1 MDLVEILKSAEGTLD
16 LFRDLLDLICKRFPP
31 EDRSGDGEG
40 WYLRAGLTTP
50 KTGWIFV
57 SHYGFQLLE
66 AAEAEMGSTEQ
77 TFNWIETKDL
87 KDPLLSAVASR
98 LTRQGDNVDIHNVD
112 IHPKVLVRSHILCGG
127 EESALAISSLMQH
140 CRRLN
145 LRSLKVAKDIGTEG
159 WAALRR
165 ALSSKQ
171 HHVPHLDVGFK
182 IYLASARREDVR
194 AIWECVS
201 HSWEFSGENV
211 VLEGEDGG
219 EEGWRTLEQFL
230 DLTKAE
236 WIEVMREAVMA
247 QLQAAVEPDGFDFLA
262 VNAYGVPQVLHVEP
276 ADGNFV
282 MNMGGQQVPV
292 PLEGLALMQLVVHHH
307 QHQHLAAEG
316 DQVEVEDQQQQLDG
330 DQVGGGPGDQLD
342 GDQVEEEEQ
351 VQDQQEGDPEGDY

>member
-1 MDLVEILKSAEGTLD
+1 M
-16 LFRDLLDLICKRFPP
+16 
-31 EDRSGDGEG
+31 
-40 WYLRAGLTTP
+40 RAGLTSP

-171 HHVPHLDVGFK
+171 HHVPHIDVGFK

-230 DLTKAE
+230 DLSKDE
-236 WIEVMREAVMA
+236 WIVVKRAAVMA
-247 QLQAAVEPDGFDFLA
+247 QLQADELDFMMDLDL
-262 VNAYGVPQVLHVEP
+262 NP
-276 ADGNFV
+276 
-282 MNMGGQQVPV
+282 GGQQVPI
-292 PLEGLALMQLVVHHH
+292 PPEGLAFMQLLLHHH

>member
-1 MDLVEILKSAEGTLD
+1 MDLVEILKSAEDTLD
-16 LFRDLLDLICKRFPP
+16 LFRDLLDLICERFPP

-40 WYLRAGLTTP
+40 WYMLAGLTSP

-66 AAEAEMGSTEQ
+66 AAESEMGTTEQ

-98 LTRQGDNVDIHNVD
+98 LTRQGDKVEFHTVDS
-112 IHPKVLVRSHILCGG
+112 HPKVLVRSHILCGG

-201 HSWEFSGENV
+201 HSWAFSGEFE
-211 VLEGEDGG
+211 LFEGEDGG

-236 WIEVMREAVMA
+236 WIVVKRAAVMA
-247 QLQAAVEPDGFDFLA
+247 QLQANELDFMMDLDL
-262 VNAYGVPQVLHVEP
+262 NP
-276 ADGNFV
+276 
-282 MNMGGQQVPV
+282 GGQQVPI
-292 PLEGLALMQLVVHHH
+292 PPEGLALMQLLLHH
-307 QHQHLAAEG
+307 HQHLAAEG
-316 DQVEVEDQQQQLDG
+316 DQVEVEDQQQQL

>member
-1 MDLVEILKSAEGTLD
+1 MD

-40 WYLRAGLTTP
+40 WYMRAGLTTP

-87 KDPLLSAVASR
+87 KDPLLSSVASR

-201 HSWEFSGENV
+201 HSWAFSGEFE
-211 VLEGEDGG
+211 LFEGEDGG

-230 DLTKAE
+230 DLTKDE
-236 WIEVMREAVMA
+236 WIVVKRASVMA
-247 QLQAAVEPDGFDFLA
+247 QLQADEL
-262 VNAYGVPQVLHVEP
+262 
-276 ADGNFV
+276 NF
-282 MNMGGQQVPV
+282 MMDLDLNPGGQQVPI
-292 PLEGLALMQLVVHHH
+292 PPEGLAFMQLLLHHH

-351 VQDQQEGDPEGDY
+351 VQDQQEGDPEGET

>member
-1 MDLVEILKSAEGTLD
+1 MD
-16 LFRDLLDLICKRFPP
+16 LFRDLLDLICERFPH
-31 EDRSGDGEG
+31 EDRSRDGEG
-40 WYLRAGLTTP
+40 WYMRAGLTTP

-140 CRRLN
+140 CRRLS

-171 HHVPHLDVGFK
+171 HHVPHIDVGFK

-194 AIWECVS
+194 AIWESVS
-201 HSWEFSGENV
+201 HSWAFSGEFE
-211 VLEGEDGG
+211 LFEGEDGG

-247 QLQAAVEPDGFDFLA
+247 QLQAAVEPA
-262 VNAYGVPQVLHVEP
+262 
-276 ADGNFV
+276 
-282 MNMGGQQVPV
+282 
-292 PLEGLALMQLVVHHH
+292 AL
-307 QHQHLAAEG
+307 
-316 DQVEVEDQQQQLDG
+316 
-330 DQVGGGPGDQLD
+330 PCS
-342 GDQVEEEEQ
+342 
-351 VQDQQEGDPEGDY
+351 

>member
-16 LFRDLLDLICKRFPP
+16 LFRDLLDLICERFPH
-31 EDRSGDGEG
+31 EDRSRDGEG
-40 WYLRAGLTTP
+40 WYMRAGLKTP

-66 AAEAEMGSTEQ
+66 AAEAEMGTTEQ
-77 TFNWIETKDL
+77 TFNWIDTKDL

-98 LTRQGDNVDIHNVD
+98 LTRQGDKVDFHNVD
-112 IHPKVLVRSHILCGG
+112 SHPKVAVRSHILCEG

-140 CRRLN
+140 CRTLN

-171 HHVPHLDVGFK
+171 HHVPHIDVGFK

-201 HSWEFSGENV
+201 HSWAFSGEFE
-211 VLEGEDGG
+211 LFEGEDGG

-230 DLTKAE
+230 DLTKAD
-236 WIEVMREAVMA
+236 WIVVKRAAVMA
-247 QLQAAVEPDGFDFLA
+247 QLQAAVDPDGFDFLA
-262 VNAYGVPQVLHVEP
+262 VNANGVEQVLHMEP

-292 PLEGLALMQLVVHHH
+292 PLEGLALMQLVLHHH
-307 QHQHLAAEG
+307 HHQHLAAEG
-316 DQVEVEDQQQQLDG
+316 DQVEVEVQQQQLDG

-342 GDQVEEEEQ
+342 GDQVEEEEH